1 MVIFNFFSIFCMWVS
16 FRFIIISKNKLW
28 TWSSKI
34 KSYRFDLLINI
45 FIIIIIII
53 NYIEYVNNINNL
65 FVYIIYK

>member
-45 FIIIIIII
+45 FIII

>member
-16 FRFIIISKNKLW
+16 FGFIIISKNKLW

-45 FIIIIIII
+45 FIII

>member
-45 FIIIIIII
+45 FIII

-65 FVYIIYK
+65 FVYIVYK

>member
-45 FIIIIIII
+45 YIIII

-65 FVYIIYK
+65 FVYIVYK